1 MVYRSRFPFVAL
13 LMLLPAVS
21 QPSEGLPYMAAYL
34 CDPVPMTDAVIDR
47 CMSVKPDLRASYAS
61 LRSDWHRRNDAPS
74 AELKKRCD
82 VFAAS
87 QSPTDRTRFKQSV
100 QDLNAHATAQKLAE
114 IDANPETCSGVLGD
128 IASGK
133 ADLQTFVDSRL

>member
-1 MVYRSRFPFVAL
+1 MAFFGRILLVAL
-13 LMLLPAVS
+13 SMLLPAVS
-21 QPSEGLPYMAAYL
+21 QPSECLPYMAAYL

-47 CMSVKPDLRASYAS
+47 CLSVKPDLRASYAS
-61 LRSDWHRRNDAPS
+61 LRSDWHRRNDAPG

-82 VFAAS
+82 VYAVS
-87 QSPTDRTRFKQSV
+87 QSPADQARFKQSV
-100 QDLNAHATAQKLAE
+100 QVLNAEATAQKLAE
-114 IDANPETCSGVLGD
+114 IDANPDSCSGVLGD